1 MRIQVITEREYQSY
15 IDVID
20 IIEKK
25 DLSEDAK
32 DVKNKEPYIQE
43 MMLSTLGQV
52 VLFGFLPLP
61 YLGWFFTNNI
71 VFSIFM

>member
-61 YLGWFFTNNI
+61 YLGCFFHQQYC
-71 VFSIFM
+71 IFYFM